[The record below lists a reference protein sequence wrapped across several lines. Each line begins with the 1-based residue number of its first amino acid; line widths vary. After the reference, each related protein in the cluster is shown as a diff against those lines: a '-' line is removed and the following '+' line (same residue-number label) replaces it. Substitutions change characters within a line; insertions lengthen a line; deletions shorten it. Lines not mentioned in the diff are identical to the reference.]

1 MVYQI
6 CKPISQLERFIQFF
20 WILEQDS
27 RLLNC
32 QPQRII
38 ANGCVEIILHFGD
51 RIQNIRQNQT
61 SDYQSRTLISGHLT
75 EYFDVVQTGM
85 TRFLCILFK
94 PHALRLFFDLPA
106 NELTNQQVDLELI
119 KGSYSYQLLD
129 QIANAASNEDRIK
142 IVETYLL
149 KRLTESNIYNFE
161 RMSAVIDL
169 VNTGTGNISVKEM
182 AGKACLSDKQF
193 YRIFSEQVGLSPKQF
208 LRTIRL
214 QQIFYLVQRNPQI
227 ELSELVYRCGYY
239 DQAHF
244 NNDFK
249 LQTGMSPATCFAKCN
264 TSSDYFTSL

>member
-1 MVYQI
+1 MIYQTF
-6 CKPISQLERFIQFF
+6 KPISQLERFIRFF

-27 RLLNC
+27 RLSNC
-32 QPQRII
+32 EPERVI
-38 ANGCVEIILHFGD
+38 ANGCVEMILHFGD
-51 RIQNIRQNQT
+51 RTQNVRQNQT
-61 SDYQSRTLISGHLT
+61 SDYQPQTLISGHLT

-94 PHALRLFFDLPA
+94 PQALRLFFDLPA

-119 KGSYSYQLLD
+119 KGSCSSDLSD
-129 QIANAASNEDRIK
+129 QIANAASNEERIK
-142 IVETYLL
+142 IVERYLL
-149 KRLTESNIYNFE
+149 KRLTERNIYNFE
-161 RMSAVIDL
+161 RMGAVINF
-169 VNTGTGNISVKEM
+169 VNSTTGSISVKEM

-214 QQIFYLVQRNPQI
+214 QQIFYMVQCNPKI

-244 NNDFK
+244 INDFK
-249 LQTGMSPATCFAKCN
+249 LQTGMSPTTCFAKCN
-264 TSSDYFTSL
+264 TSSDYFTSI